1 MARPLTLVFTAP
13 GRVEIVAA
21 TEDEAR
27 AAALPPPGQVWVR
40 TLVSAL
46 SAGTELLAF
55 RGQIAPGTVLDE
67 TLASLGTGTFQY
79 PFRYGYAA
87 VGEVMAA
94 GTGVAPAWVGRRVFA
109 FQPHATAFVAAVGEL
124 VPVPDGLAP
133 ERAVLLA
140 HMETAVNLVLD
151 GAPLIGEQTLVIGQG
166 TVGLLVSALL
176 SRFPL
181 ATLTVCEPLP
191 HRAATARRFGA
202 HRALEADQVVGA
214 LGDHGADLVYELSG
228 DPAALDLAIAAA
240 GHEAR
245 IVIGSWYGSKRASV
259 DLGGR
264 FHRRRLRLVSSQVT
278 HIAPALSARWNR
290 QRRFALAWKALQ
302 EIDTLPLI
310 SHRVRFT
317 DAQAA
322 YELIDRHPDQ
332 VLQVLLEY
340 RDSVTTAEAR

>member
-21 TEDEAR
+21 AEDEAR
-27 AAALPPPGQVWVR
+27 ETGEASAPPAGRVSVR
-40 TLVSAL
+40 TLVSAI
-46 SAGTELLAF
+46 SAGTEMLAF

-79 PFRYGYAA
+79 PFRYGYAS
-87 VGEVMAA
+87 VGEVTAI
-94 GTGVAPAWVGRRVFA
+94 GTGVDPAWVGRRVFA
-109 FQPHATAFVAAVGEL
+109 FEPHATAFVAEPSHL

-151 GAPLIGEQTLVIGQG
+151 GAPLVGEQILVIGQG

-191 HRAATARRFGA
+191 HRAAAARRLGA
-202 HRALEADQVVGA
+202 HHAVEADQVVGA

-228 DPAALDLAIAAA
+228 DPSALDLAIAAA

-259 DLGGR
+259 ELGGR

-278 HIAPALSARWNR
+278 HIAPALSARWDR
-290 QRRFALAWKALQ
+290 QRRFALAWKALA

-310 SHRVRFT
+310 SHRVRFA
-317 DAQAA
+317 DAQTA
-322 YELIDRHPDQ
+322 YELIDRHADQ
-332 VLQVLLEY
+332 VLQVLLDY
-340 RDSVTTAEAR
+340 P